1 MKRRAL
7 SIVHLV
13 AAGDNVRKGRKWCK
27 TPRRVWLIAGASG
40 WGQSVRNVVAHGKK
54 PAGSAASGAA
64 GFLVFRV

>member
-27 TPRRVWLIAGASG
+27 TPRRVWLIAGVSG
-40 WGQSVRNVVAHGKK
+40 
-54 PAGSAASGAA
+54 
-64 GFLVFRV
+64 